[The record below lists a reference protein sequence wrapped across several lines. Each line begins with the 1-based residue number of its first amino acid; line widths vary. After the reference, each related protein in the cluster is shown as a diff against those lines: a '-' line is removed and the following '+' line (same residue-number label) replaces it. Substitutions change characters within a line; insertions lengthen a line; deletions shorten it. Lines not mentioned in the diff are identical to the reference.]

1 MESEQLFAH
10 WLEGPEARRISA
22 QLEGCGIGERL
33 WAFAEAYRR
42 AHARSAYSVEI
53 DGAGMMPAAPRSGDQ
68 ALTA

>member
-1 MESEQLFAH
+1 METDQLFAH

-42 AHARSAYSVEI
+42 SRPEVQWSVPEA
-53 DGAGMMPAAPRSGDQ
+53 DRGVREGQRVAAM
-68 ALTA
+68 